1 MFCSKNSTPYF
12 YNKSPTPTK
21 MTKADIINRISEK
34 SGVPK
39 VDVLVTMEYFFK
51 EVKLALEDGEPVHV
65 RGFGSFM
72 LKRRA
77 AKTARNIRQNTAVH
91 IPEHSIPAFKPSVE
105 FLDLV
110 RDKKVNTVEEE
121 EEV

>member
-1 MFCSKNSTPYF
+1 
-12 YNKSPTPTK
+12 
-21 MTKADIINRISEK
+21 MTKADIINSISEK
-34 SGVPK
+34 TGVPK
-39 VDVLVTMEYFFK
+39 VDVLVTMEAFFK
-51 EVKLALEDGEPVHV
+51 EVKSSLEEGEPVHV

-91 IPEHSIPAFKPSVE
+91 IPEHTIPSFKPSVD

-110 RDKKVNTVEEE
+110 RDKKTKENRAVDDKDD
-121 EEV
+121 